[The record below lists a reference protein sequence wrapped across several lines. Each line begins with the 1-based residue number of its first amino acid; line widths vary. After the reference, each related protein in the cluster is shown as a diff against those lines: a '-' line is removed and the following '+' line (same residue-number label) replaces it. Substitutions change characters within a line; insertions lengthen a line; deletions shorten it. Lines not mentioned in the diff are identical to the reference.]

1 MIDSQIC
8 FRLTNRVLSY
18 AKRDLLKIINPEFK
32 ILKSKKVK
40 KTDDDEAVY
49 ENIIDVFEHENE
61 L

>member
-1 MIDSQIC
+1 
-8 FRLTNRVLSY
+8 
-18 AKRDLLKIINPEFK
+18 
-32 ILKSKKVK
+32 VK